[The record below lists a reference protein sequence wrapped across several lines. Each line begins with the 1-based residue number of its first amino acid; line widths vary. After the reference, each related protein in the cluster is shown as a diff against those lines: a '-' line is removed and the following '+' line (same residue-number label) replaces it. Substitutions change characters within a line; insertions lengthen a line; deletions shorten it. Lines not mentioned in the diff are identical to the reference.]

1 MRALTQADIVCDKA
15 RLFAK
20 SAELAAQ
27 DKCGA
32 TFKDLALRLA
42 QSRIAELE
50 EKLAQ
55 MSRLAH
61 EDQLTGILN
70 RRGCEAAFARE
81 LSRSQRNSAP
91 LCVALLD
98 IDNFKRI
105 NDEYGHAAGD
115 AVLVHFAKIVGTA
128 MRISDIFARIGGEEF
143 LLILPDTDLQ
153 QAKLIMARVQNTF
166 SSTSLRIDAAELSLT
181 FSVGIAQFR
190 SGETAERIIDRADLG
205 ARTAKQQG
213 KNCIVCAV

>member
-20 SAELAAQ
+20 SAELAARNEC
-27 DKCGA
+27 DV

-42 QSRIAELE
+42 QSRITELE

-55 MSRLAH
+55 MSKLAH

-81 LSRSQRNSAP
+81 LSRSRRNSAP
-91 LCVALLD
+91 LSIALLD
-98 IDNFKRI
+98 LDNFKRI
-105 NDEYGHAAGD
+105 NDAYGHASGD
-115 AVLVHFAKIVGTA
+115 AVLVHFAKIVGMT

-143 LLILPDTDLQ
+143 LLILPDTDIR
-153 QAKLIMARVQNTF
+153 QAELTLARVQNALSSIPLRIEATELTPTF
-166 SSTSLRIDAAELSLT
+166 SA
-181 FSVGIAQFR
+181 GIAQFQPE
-190 SGETAERIIDRADLG
+190 ETAERIIDRADFG
-205 ARTAKQQG
+205 ARIAKQRG
-213 KNCIVCAV
+213 KNCIVCG